1 MKVLLTFFVLFCSVA
16 LGFGQEQKAGNEAS
30 RNTEETFQ
38 KIIDQCD
45 NTEILVLRAKIRLE
59 ISRAT
64 ESAGKDAMGMLESA
78 YKVCGEGQV
87 EKAVEMAKNAYE
99 IARQGVTDKFGQVG
113 DNAVTEVQKN
123 SEDKK
128 VNTEEQKPWWKFW

>member
-1 MKVLLTFFVLFCSVA
+1 MKVLLTFLVLFSSVT

-78 YKVCGEGQV
+78 YKVCGEGLRV
-87 EKAVEMAKNAYE
+87 EHAGTGLLRRLSNPNRIV
-99 IARQGVTDKFGQVG
+99 V
-113 DNAVTEVQKN
+113 
-123 SEDKK
+123 
-128 VNTEEQKPWWKFW
+128 